1 LLPIASDDRGNCEAF
16 RFDKIWAAYEA
27 LPPSVRSLA
36 DANYRLLKTDPRHLS
51 LHFKKVGRYWSVRDG
66 LRHRALAV
74 EVDEGY
80 LWFWIG
86 SHAEYDRLLG

>member
-1 LLPIASDDRGNCEAF
+1 VKHFASPKF
-16 RFDKIWAAYEA
+16 WAAYEA
-27 LPPSVRSLA
+27 LPSSVRKLS
-36 DANYRLLKTDPRHLS
+36 DANYELLKRDPRHPS
-51 LHFKKVGRYWSVRDG
+51 LQFKKVGRYWSVRVG

-86 SHAEYDRLLG
+86 SHAEYDRLIR

>member
-1 LLPIASDDRGNCEAF
+1 VNCEAF
-16 RFDKIWAAYEA
+16 RFAKILGAYEA
-27 LPPSVRSLA
+27 LPSSVRKLS
-36 DANYRLLKTDPRHLS
+36 DANYELLKRDPRHPS
-51 LHFKKVGRYWSVRDG
+51 LQFKKVGRYWSVRVG

-86 SHAEYDRLLG
+86 SHAEYDRLIR

>member
-1 LLPIASDDRGNCEAF
+1 MKHFASTKF
-16 RFDKIWAAYEA
+16 WAAYEA

-36 DANYRLLKTDPRHLS
+36 DANYQLPKTDPRHPS
-51 LHFKKVGRYWSVRDG
+51 LHFKKVGRYWSVRVG